1 MIRAGMLPLSK
12 IRTDGG
18 TQSRASLSDAVIDDY
33 AQALD
38 VMPPVVVFHDGKNYW
53 LADGFHRFRAFERA
67 READINAEIHQG
79 TQRDAILFSCG
90 ANARHG
96 LRRTTE
102 DKRRAVMALLTDAE
116 WSEWS
121 DHQIAYRCA
130 VSHTMVGSM
139 RASVTGNSSSER
151 AYKTKHGTPA
161 KMKTTGINA
170 DRQREPKPVRDR
182 PHQQVTTPL
191 LRIEPS
197 DLGANAALDAAEEA
211 VERRRAF
218 LASWEKLTPT
228 DREWAFHIVSH
239 WKNSLPAHDGETGE
253 IIEEH
258 AAESTASPHSGEGV
272 QPSPPINSATPLADT
287 ASGAPEPAVP
297 LAPEANLSTSEP
309 GPTQA
314 RDGRLTKQEMGDPS
328 GSGGAASAAIG
339 YSGKSS
345 NPVAP
350 IPETGSSS
358 ALVSSEELW
367 DALEMPSFLK
377 RTA

>member
-1 MIRAGMLPLSK
+1 MTTHFLALSK
-12 IRTDGG
+12 IRIDGG
-18 TQSRASLSDAVIDDY
+18 TQVRAELSDNVVDDY

-38 VMPPVVVFHDGKNYW
+38 VLPPVTVFYDGKAYW

-67 READINAEIHQG
+67 GEEEINAEIHRG
-79 TQRDAILFSCG
+79 TRRDAILFAVG
-90 ANARHG
+90 ANAHHG
-96 LRRTTE
+96 LRRTNE
-102 DKRRAVMALLTDAE
+102 DKRRAVHTLLTDAE
-116 WSEWS
+116 WCEWS

-151 AYKTKHGTPA
+151 VYKTRHGTEA
-161 KMKTTGINA
+161 KMKTAGINA
-170 DRQREPKPVRDR
+170 ERRQREPKPVRDR
-182 PHQQVTTPL
+182 THQQVTTPV

-309 GPTQA
+309 GPTLA

-377 RTA
+377 RTV